1 MTESQQ
7 TLSRVVLVVAHDRL
21 DPLTGPGDSVD
32 LLTRYIHAG
41 TDYNYDLHIIDAR
54 ETPLVAVPESVW
66 QDLTQRKA
74 DG

>member
-1 MTESQQ
+1 MTEPQ

-21 DPLTGPGDSVD
+21 DPVTGPTNTVD
-32 LLTRYIHAG
+32 LLTRYIDAG
-41 TDYNYDLHIIDAR
+41 TDYKHDLHIIDAR